1 MLHYLKTISKTMRR
15 KYLSG
20 LIALSY
26 KGFIRSIPC
35 KINFKTLSLILTLNL
50 NDLGMSHVKFE
61 SSWAIGLD

>member
-1 MLHYLKTISKTMRR
+1 MPYTTSKTMRR

-26 KGFIRSIPC
+26 KDLIRFIPC
-35 KINFKTLSLILTLNL
+35 KINLKTLSLILILNL

-61 SSWAIGLD
+61 SSWAIELD